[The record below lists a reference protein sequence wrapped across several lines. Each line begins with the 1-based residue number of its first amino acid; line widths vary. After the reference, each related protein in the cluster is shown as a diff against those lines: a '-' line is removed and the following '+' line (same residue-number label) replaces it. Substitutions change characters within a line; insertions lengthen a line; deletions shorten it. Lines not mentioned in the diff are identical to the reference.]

1 MLQNIKNEKA
11 KMIKKIDEIMH
22 LKLQVKNVKWLA
34 KNNEK
39 KKYALM
45 IT

>member
-1 MLQNIKNEKA
+1 MKR
-11 KMIKKIDEIMH
+11 MKKIDEIMH
-22 LKLQVKNVKWLA
+22 SKLKIKSVKWLA
-34 KNNEK
+34 RNNEK